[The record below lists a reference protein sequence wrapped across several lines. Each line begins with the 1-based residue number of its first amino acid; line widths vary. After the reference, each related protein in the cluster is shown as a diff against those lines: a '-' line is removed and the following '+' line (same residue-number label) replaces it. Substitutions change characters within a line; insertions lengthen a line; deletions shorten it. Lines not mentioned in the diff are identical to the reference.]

1 MNKYI
6 FQGFVPDK
14 KYNEH
19 IILDNKKIQGH
30 WVTGDLIC
38 VDVINPKEPEKSTIT
53 YEIFDKTSSG
63 FKDVVDETVCQFT
76 RVFDKY
82 GEPIFSYDIVLFTTT
97 LLGLTKKGTILFV
110 AGGYAVVDD
119 YGNTYYIHEL
129 QGRGCTLEKV
139 GHKSIFN
146 TKQDCEC

>member
-14 KYNEH
+14 KYNEY
-19 IILDNKKIQGH
+19 ITLDDKRIHGH
-30 WVTGDLIC
+30 WVTGDL
-38 VDVINPKEPEKSTIT
+38 SG
-53 YEIFDKTSSG
+53 G
-63 FKDVVDETVCQFT
+63 FKDVIDETVCQFT
-76 RVFDKY
+76 RTFDKN
-82 GEPIFSYDIVLFTTT
+82 GEPIFSHDIVLFASP
-97 LLGLTKKGTILFV
+97 LLNLTKKGIIRFI

-146 TKQDCEC
+146 TKQDCGC